1 MDVSLST
8 PLQPLSET
16 DFVYKMTSMERITLT
31 PDLSLSRIVYGMWR
45 LGDVDDTS
53 PKAVQAKI
61 EACLE
66 QGVTTMDQADIYGG
80 YMAEE
85 IMGAGLTQAIKD
97 QIEIVTKCNI
107 LAPAG
112 RYSDVGGKY
121 YDTTRNHIISS
132 VDNSLRLMGIE
143 KIDVLLIH
151 RPDPLMDH
159 HETGAALDDL
169 VASGKVGAVGVS
181 NFKLHD
187 WNLLQSGMRSKLVTN
202 QIEVSLSA
210 YDSLTNGD
218 LAYLQ
223 ERGVS
228 PMAWSPLGG
237 GKLMTTDTE
246 LGRVMDSVAAEN
258 GVDRSAVAVAWLL
271 AHPAKIMPVMGTN
284 DLIRIKRFSDTFKVN
299 MSRQTWFKLYEATL
313 GHEVA

>member
-1 MDVSLST
+1 
-8 PLQPLSET
+8 
-16 DFVYKMTSMERITLT
+16 MERINLT
-31 PDLSLSRIVYGMWR
+31 PDLSLSRMIYGMWR

-66 QGVTTMDQADIYGG
+66 QGITTMDQADIYGG
-80 YMAEE
+80 YLAEE

-97 QIEIVTKCNI
+97 QIEVVTKCDI
-107 LAPAG
+107 LVPAG
-112 RYSDVGGKY
+112 RYSDVPGKY
-121 YDTTRNHIISS
+121 YDTGRAHILAS
-132 VDNSLRLMGIE
+132 VDHSLRLMGID
-143 KIDVLLIH
+143 KIDILLIH

-159 HETGAALDDL
+159 HETGAALDEV
-169 VASGKVGAVGVS
+169 VASGKVRAVGVS

-187 WNLLQSGMRSKLVTN
+187 WTLLQSAMKSQLVTN
-202 QIEVSLSA
+202 QIEMSLGA
-210 YDSLTNGD
+210 HDAFTNGD

-223 ERGVS
+223 ERSVA

-237 GKLMTTDTE
+237 GALMTENTPLTA
-246 LGRVMDSVAAEN
+246 VMEEVANAN
-258 GVDRSAVAVAWLL
+258 SVDRAAVAVAWLL

-284 DLIRIKRFSDTFKVN
+284 NINRIRGFSDAFNVDMPRT
-299 MSRQTWFKLYEATL
+299 TWFKLYEAAL